1 MAFIAFTTEVSA
13 QEDNSESWSS
23 MKATPLTFEAIEP
36 ASICFENHA
45 AGPVTYRVN
54 DGEPQEI
61 AAGDEEWID
70 LDNPGDKVCFY
81 GDNASYTGT
90 IGNSYRYSSIY
101 DDGYGEYE
109 DGHYYVYGNI
119 MSLVNSTDF
128 ATATTLTGSNAFA
141 YLFNNRSWDNT
152 EMKSHPTKD
161 LVLPATTLTADC
173 YEGLF
178 YKCKGLTRA
187 PALPATTLAANCY
200 KEMFRECTN
209 LEAVT
214 ALPATT
220 LASSCYSEMFYGCTG
235 VTTAPALPATTLTI
249 NCYQRMFSG
258 CTSLDA
264 APALPS
270 TNLAQ
275 GCYQQMFQGCT
286 NLSAAP
292 TLPATT
298 LAYYCYDYMFSGC
311 ASLKEAPALPA
322 TVLTSSCYYGMF
334 VACTSL
340 TSAPTLPATE
350 MAGKCYEAMFSDCTS
365 LTAAPALPALQ
376 LADECYSGMFSG
388 CTALTTAPDLPA
400 LQLADGCYSGMFSD
414 CSALTTAPDLL
425 ASKLRDNCYEDMFK
439 GCTNLNAV
447 KCLASSI
454 SAEDCTCS
462 WLEDVSPTGT
472 FTMAASVRWKE
483 GEDGIPTGWTVVE
496 TNEQVLAP
504 TRFYNRKDKVYDY
517 WTTFY
522 HPTAN
527 FEADA
532 STTVYTATVNGDV
545 LDLTEVAD
553 GIIMAGQ
560 GVLLKSSKAS
570 MTLTLTSQTGTA
582 SYYDGNQLLG
592 SATDIEQESHTSY
605 YVFDD
610 GFDEPTF
617 DDFSYDVIP
626 AQTVYIKLSDAEEVF
641 WIDVLPPD
649 GTLSGDA
656 NGDGK
661 VDIADVAEIV
671 NYLKDSPSAR
681 FNAANADAD
690 DDGEVTPDD
699 VVAVVNMILENINH

>member
-1 MAFIAFTTEVSA
+1 MMMAFLAFATEISA
-13 QEDNSESWSS
+13 QEDTSDSWLS

-36 ASICFENHA
+36 ASICFENYA

-61 AAGDEEWID
+61 AAGDQEWID

-81 GDNASYTGT
+81 GDNASYTDTSKGK
-90 IGNSYRYSSIY
+90 YSSIY

-128 ATATTLTGSNAFA
+128 ATATTLTGSYAFA
-141 YLFNNRSWDNT
+141 HLFNYSFWDNT

-161 LVLPATTLTADC
+161 LVLPATTLTANC

-178 YKCKGLTRA
+178 YNCKGLTRA
-187 PALPATTLAANCY
+187 PTLPATTLAANCY
-200 KEMFRECTN
+200 KEMFRGCSN
-209 LEAVT
+209 LVEAVT

-220 LASSCYSEMFYGCTG
+220 LASYCYSDMFCGCTG
-235 VTTAPALPATTLTI
+235 ITAAPALPATTLT
-249 NCYQRMFSG
+249 NYCYQRMFSG

-264 APALPS
+264 APALPA
-270 TNLAQ
+270 TNLAK
-275 GCYQQMFQGCT
+275 GCYELMFQDCT
-286 NLSAAP
+286 NLDAAP
-292 TLPATT
+292 ALPATT
-298 LAYYCYDYMFSGC
+298 LAANCYYEMFRGC
-311 ASLKEAPALPA
+311 TSLKEAPALPA
-322 TVLTSSCYYGMF
+322 TVLTSSCYSGMF
-334 VACTSL
+334 IACTSL

-350 MAGKCYEAMFSDCTS
+350 MAGKCYKAMFSDCTS
-365 LTAAPALPALQ
+365 LASAPALPALQ

-388 CTALTTAPDLPA
+388 CTALTKAPDLPA
-400 LQLADGCYSGMFSD
+400 LQLADECYSGMFSG

-439 GCTNLNAV
+439 GCTKLNAI

-454 SAEDCTCS
+454 SAEDCTYS

-472 FTMAASVRWKE
+472 FTMAASVGWKE
-483 GEDGIPTGWTVVE
+483 GKNGIPTGWTVVE

-504 TRFYNRKDKVYDY
+504 TCFYNRKDKAYDY

-532 STTVYTATVNGDV
+532 NTTVYTATVNGDV

-592 SATDIEQESHTSY
+592 SATDIEPESHASY

-626 AQTVYIKLSDAEEVF
+626 AQTVYIKLSDAAEVF

-649 GTLSGDA
+649 VTFSGDA
-656 NGDGK
+656 NGDGE

-671 NYLKDSPSAR
+671 NYLKGSPSAQ

-690 DDGEVTPDD
+690 GDDEVTPDD
-699 VVAVVNMILENINH
+699 VVAVVNMILGK

>member
-1 MAFIAFTTEVSA
+1 MMMAFLAFATEISA
-13 QEDNSESWSS
+13 QEDTSDSWLS

-36 ASICFENHA
+36 ASICFENYA
-45 AGPVTYRVN
+45 AGPVTYCVN

-61 AAGDEEWID
+61 AAGDQEWID

-81 GDNASYTGT
+81 GDNASYTDTSKGK
-90 IGNSYRYSSIY
+90 YSSIY

-128 ATATTLTGSNAFA
+128 ATTTTLTGSYAFA
-141 YLFNNRSWDNT
+141 HLFNYSFWDNT

-161 LVLPATTLTADC
+161 LVLPATTLTANC

-178 YKCKGLTRA
+178 YNCKGLTRA
-187 PALPATTLAANCY
+187 PTLPATTLAANCY
-200 KEMFRECTN
+200 KEMFRGCSN
-209 LEAVT
+209 LVEAVT

-220 LASSCYSEMFYGCTG
+220 LASYCYSDMFCGCTG
-235 VTTAPALPATTLTI
+235 ITAAPALPATTLT
-249 NCYQRMFSG
+249 NYCYQRMFSG

-264 APALPS
+264 APALPA
-270 TNLAQ
+270 TNLAK
-275 GCYQQMFQGCT
+275 GCYQLMFQDCT
-286 NLSAAP
+286 NLDAAP
-292 TLPATT
+292 ALPATT
-298 LAYYCYDYMFSGC
+298 LAANCYSEMFRGC
-311 ASLKEAPALPA
+311 TSLKEAPALPA
-322 TVLTSSCYYGMF
+322 TVLTSSCFSGMF
-334 VACTSL
+334 IACTSL

-350 MAGKCYEAMFSDCTS
+350 MAGKCYKAMFSDCMS
-365 LTAAPALPALQ
+365 LASAPALPALQ

-388 CTALTTAPDLPA
+388 
-400 LQLADGCYSGMFSD
+400 

-439 GCTNLNAV
+439 GCTKLNAI

-454 SAEDCTCS
+454 SAEDCTYS

-472 FTMAASVRWKE
+472 FTMAASVGWKE
-483 GEDGIPTGWTVVE
+483 GKNGIPTGWTVVE

-504 TRFYNRKDKVYDY
+504 TCFYNRKDKAYDY

-532 STTVYTATVNGDV
+532 NTTVYTATVNGDV

-592 SATDIEQESHTSY
+592 SATDIEPESHASY

-626 AQTVYIKLSDAEEVF
+626 AQTVYIKLSDAAEVF

-649 GTLSGDA
+649 VTFSGDA
-656 NGDGK
+656 NGDGE

-671 NYLKDSPSAR
+671 NYLKGSPSAQ

-690 DDGEVTPDD
+690 GDDEVTPDD
-699 VVAVVNMILENINH
+699 VVAVVNMILGK

>member
-1 MAFIAFTTEVSA
+1 MMMAFLAFATEISA
-13 QEDNSESWSS
+13 QEDTSDSWLS

-36 ASICFENHA
+36 ASICFENYA

-61 AAGDEEWID
+61 AAGDQEWID

-81 GDNASYTGT
+81 GDNASYTDTSKGK
-90 IGNSYRYSSIY
+90 YSSIY

-128 ATATTLTGSNAFA
+128 ATATTLTGSYAFA
-141 YLFNNRSWDNT
+141 HLFNYSFWDNT

-161 LVLPATTLTADC
+161 LVLPATTLTANC

-178 YKCKGLTRA
+178 YNCKGLTRA
-187 PALPATTLAANCY
+187 PTLPATTLAANCY
-200 KEMFRECTN
+200 KEMFRGCSN
-209 LEAVT
+209 LVEAVT

-220 LASSCYSEMFYGCTG
+220 LASYCYSDMFCGCTG
-235 VTTAPALPATTLTI
+235 ITAAPALPATTLT
-249 NCYQRMFSG
+249 NYCYQRMFSG

-264 APALPS
+264 APALPA
-270 TNLAQ
+270 TNLAK
-275 GCYQQMFQGCT
+275 GCYELMFQDCT
-286 NLSAAP
+286 NLDAAP
-292 TLPATT
+292 ALPATT
-298 LAYYCYDYMFSGC
+298 LAANCYSEMFRGC
-311 ASLKEAPALPA
+311 TSLKEAPALPA
-322 TVLTSSCYYGMF
+322 TVLTSSCYSGMF
-334 VACTSL
+334 IACTSL

-350 MAGKCYEAMFSDCTS
+350 MAGKCYKAMFSDCMS
-365 LTAAPALPALQ
+365 LASAPALLALQ

-388 CTALTTAPDLPA
+388 
-400 LQLADGCYSGMFSD
+400 

-439 GCTNLNAV
+439 GCTKLNAI

-454 SAEDCTCS
+454 SAEDCTYS

-472 FTMAASVRWKE
+472 FTMAASVGWKE
-483 GEDGIPTGWTVVE
+483 GKNGIPTGWTVVE

-504 TRFYNRKDKVYDY
+504 TCFYNRKDKAYDY

-532 STTVYTATVNGDV
+532 NTTVYTATVNGDV

-592 SATDIEQESHTSY
+592 SATDIEPESHASY

-626 AQTVYIKLSDAEEVF
+626 AQTVYIKLSDSEEVF

-649 GTLSGDA
+649 VTFSGDA
-656 NGDGK
+656 NGDGE

-671 NYLKDSPSAR
+671 NYLKGSPSAQ

-690 DDGEVTPDD
+690 GDDEVTPDD
-699 VVAVVNMILENINH
+699 VVAVVNMILGK

>member
-1 MAFIAFTTEVSA
+1 MMMAFLAFATEISA
-13 QEDNSESWSS
+13 QEDTSDSWLS

-36 ASICFENHA
+36 ASICFENYA

-61 AAGDEEWID
+61 AAGDQEWID

-81 GDNASYTGT
+81 GDNASYTDTSKGK
-90 IGNSYRYSSIY
+90 YSSIY

-128 ATATTLTGSNAFA
+128 ATATTLTGSYAFA
-141 YLFNNRSWDNT
+141 HLFNYSFWDNT

-161 LVLPATTLTADC
+161 LVLPATTLTANC

-178 YKCKGLTRA
+178 YNCKGLTRA
-187 PALPATTLAANCY
+187 PTLPATTLAANCY
-200 KEMFRECTN
+200 KEMFRGCSN
-209 LEAVT
+209 LVEAVT

-220 LASSCYSEMFYGCTG
+220 LASYCYSDMFCGCTG
-235 VTTAPALPATTLTI
+235 ITAAPALPATTLT
-249 NCYQRMFSG
+249 NYCYQRMFSG

-264 APALPS
+264 APALPA
-270 TNLAQ
+270 TNLAK
-275 GCYQQMFQGCT
+275 GCYQLMFQDCT
-286 NLSAAP
+286 NLDAAP
-292 TLPATT
+292 ALPATT
-298 LAYYCYDYMFSGC
+298 LAANCYSEMFRGC
-311 ASLKEAPALPA
+311 TSLKEAPALPA
-322 TVLTSSCYYGMF
+322 TVLTSSCYSGMF
-334 VACTSL
+334 IACTSL

-350 MAGKCYEAMFSDCTS
+350 MAGKCYKAMFSDCMS
-365 LTAAPALPALQ
+365 LASAPALPALQ

-388 CTALTTAPDLPA
+388 
-400 LQLADGCYSGMFSD
+400 

-439 GCTNLNAV
+439 GCTKLNTV

-454 SAEDCTCS
+454 SAEDCTYS

-472 FTMAASVRWKE
+472 FTMAASVGWKE
-483 GEDGIPTGWTVVE
+483 GKNGIPTGWTVVE

-504 TRFYNRKDKVYDY
+504 TRFYNRKDKAYDY

-532 STTVYTATVNGDV
+532 NTTVYTATVNGDV

-592 SATDIEQESHTSY
+592 SATDIEPESHASY

-626 AQTVYIKLSDAEEVF
+626 AQTVYIKLSDSEEVF

-649 GTLSGDA
+649 VTFSGDA
-656 NGDGK
+656 NGDGE

-671 NYLKDSPSAR
+671 NYLKGSPSAQ

-690 DDGEVTPDD
+690 GDDEVTPDD
-699 VVAVVNMILENINH
+699 VVAVVNMILGK

>member
-1 MAFIAFTTEVSA
+1 MMMAFLAFATEISA
-13 QEDNSESWSS
+13 QEDTSDSWLS

-36 ASICFENHA
+36 ASICFENYA

-61 AAGDEEWID
+61 AAGDQEWID

-81 GDNASYTGT
+81 GDNASYTDTSKGK
-90 IGNSYRYSSIY
+90 YSSIY

-128 ATATTLTGSNAFA
+128 ATATTLTGSYAFA
-141 YLFNNRSWDNT
+141 HLFNYSFWDNT

-161 LVLPATTLTADC
+161 LVLPATTLTANC

-178 YKCKGLTRA
+178 YNCKGLTRA
-187 PALPATTLAANCY
+187 PTLPATTLAANCY
-200 KEMFRECTN
+200 KEMFRGCSN
-209 LEAVT
+209 LVEAVT

-220 LASSCYSEMFYGCTG
+220 LASYCYSDMFCGCTG
-235 VTTAPALPATTLTI
+235 ITAAPALPATTLT
-249 NCYQRMFSG
+249 NYCYQRMFSG

-264 APALPS
+264 APALPA
-270 TNLAQ
+270 TNLAK
-275 GCYQQMFQGCT
+275 GCYQLMFQDCT
-286 NLSAAP
+286 NLDAAP
-292 TLPATT
+292 ALPATT
-298 LAYYCYDYMFSGC
+298 LAANCYSEMFRGC
-311 ASLKEAPALPA
+311 TSLKEAPALPA
-322 TVLTSSCYYGMF
+322 TVLTSSCYSGMF
-334 VACTSL
+334 IACTSL

-350 MAGKCYEAMFSDCTS
+350 MAGKCYKAMFSDCMS
-365 LTAAPALPALQ
+365 LASAPALPALQ

-388 CTALTTAPDLPA
+388 
-400 LQLADGCYSGMFSD
+400 

-439 GCTNLNAV
+439 GCTKLNTV

-454 SAEDCTCS
+454 SAEDCTYS

-472 FTMAASVRWKE
+472 FTMAASVGWKE
-483 GEDGIPTGWTVVE
+483 GKNGIPTGWTVVE

-504 TRFYNRKDKVYDY
+504 TCFYNRKDKAYDY

-532 STTVYTATVNGDV
+532 NTTVYTATVNGDV

-592 SATDIEQESHTSY
+592 SATDIEPESHASY

-626 AQTVYIKLSDAEEVF
+626 AQTVYIKLSDSEEVF

-649 GTLSGDA
+649 VTFSGDA
-656 NGDGK
+656 NGDGE

-671 NYLKDSPSAR
+671 NYLKGSPSAQ
-681 FNAANADAD
+681 FNEANADAD
-690 DDGEVTPDD
+690 GDDEVTPDD
-699 VVAVVNMILENINH
+699 VVAVVNMILGK